1 MIKIF
6 DKVIRER
13 GPELLA
19 ESDFPLCYLKFS
31 TVTSG
36 SRLNDKVIFL
46 VFKNRAPL
54 PFLCLKT
61 VRNYEAKQAI
71 SRNFS
76 NLKKLNELTTDSP
89 YAPMF
94 AQALHLYDDGE
105 NIFSIETACPGKRV
119 KLNNENLKIVVAEY
133 IGFQQYAA
141 ERSGNSITDM
151 AQFAKEIVIHSGLKE
166 RDQQELLQFLKSFSL
181 DGFGLPRVI
190 QHGDLTEDNILLS
203 KDKLC
208 VIDYDFVDDIDLPGF
223 DLFGLFRRYNQH
235 EVKALCNKY
244 LPEYFTKI
252 GADIADIDVNK
263 HDGLLFLY
271 YFTERILK
279 KRRSSEG
286 LSAELIISD
295 FNKHIARTDETA

>member
-6 DKVIRER
+6 DKVIREHV
-13 GPELLA
+13 PELLT

-76 NLKKLNELTTDSP
+76 NLKKLNELTADSP
-89 YAPMF
+89 YALMF
-94 AQALHLYDDGE
+94 ARALHLYDDGE

-119 KLNNENLKIVVAEY
+119 KLDNENLKVVVSEY
-133 IGFQQYAA
+133 IDFQQYATK
-141 ERSGNSITDM
+141 RSESPLIDM
-151 AQFAKEIVIHSGLKE
+151 AQFAEEIVTHSGLKE
-166 RDQQELLQFLKSFSL
+166 RDQRELLQFLKSFSL
-181 DGFGLPRVI
+181 NGFGLPRVI

-203 KDKLC
+203 KDGLC
-208 VIDYDFVDDIDLPGF
+208 VIDYDFVGNIDLPGF
-223 DLFGLFRRYNQH
+223 DLFGLFRRYNQY
-235 EVKALCNKY
+235 EAKSLCNKY

-252 GADIADIDVNK
+252 GAKIDVNK
-263 HDGLLFLY
+263 YDGLLFLY
-271 YFTERILK
+271 YFTERTLK
-279 KRRSSEG
+279 KRHSLG
-286 LSAELIISD
+286 DLSAELIISD
-295 FNKHIARTDETA
+295 FNKRIARTSKTA